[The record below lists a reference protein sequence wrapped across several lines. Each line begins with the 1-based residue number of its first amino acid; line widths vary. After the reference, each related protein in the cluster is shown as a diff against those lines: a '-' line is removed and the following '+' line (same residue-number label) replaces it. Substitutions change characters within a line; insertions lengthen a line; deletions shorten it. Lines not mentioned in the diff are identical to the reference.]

1 MIPSDLPVTIRA
13 FMGEPLALRGVRD
26 LPHNLEAEQ
35 AVLGAVLLD
44 ETAFDQVAPIL
55 KSEDFYALAHQHVFS
70 AFEELAKESRKI
82 DPVLVQQ
89 RLDAKGLLGAQVPRE
104 LVFGLAASVGSSS
117 NATHYAEAVNE
128 LARLRRMM
136 LTAQR
141 VVERGYEAGPRVRD
155 FLEQAQQDV
164 FGAAQ
169 GNTLETMKP
178 FAEAMGAA
186 LDRLEAIHA
195 RAKAGLSHV
204 TGVPT
209 GLPWL
214 DDQTLGLQ
222 PGTLCILA
230 ARPSVGKTA
239 LALNIAAHAA
249 TKGEKKVVFFSL
261 EMPSDQL
268 ALRLLSS
275 EAKLDSERVS
285 KGKLAQHDWDRIMVQ
300 GEKLMGAPIWFDDS
314 FMLSPVELRSK
325 CRKLKRESGLDL
337 VVVDYLQLMHAPS
350 DRASQSREQEIATI
364 SRSLKALAKELQV
377 PVVALSQLNRAVE
390 KRKGERPTLADLRES
405 GAIEQDADVVMFLHR
420 PEPEAEGG
428 QDAINSDVQD
438 IELILAK
445 HRQGPTGLMSLVFFR
460 KHTFFAEKKR
470 DGG

>member
-1 MIPSDLPVTIRA
+1 
-13 FMGEPLALRGVRD
+13 MGEPLALRGVRD

-390 KRKGERPTLADLRES
+390 KRKGERPMLADLRES

>member
-1 MIPSDLPVTIRA
+1 
-13 FMGEPLALRGVRD
+13 MGEPLALRGVRD

-70 AFEELAKESRKI
+70 AFEELARESRKI

-117 NATHYAEAVNE
+117 NAAHYAEAVNE

-285 KGKLAQHDWDRIMVQ
+285 KGKLAQNDWDRIMVQ

-390 KRKGERPTLADLRES
+390 KRKGERPMLADLRES

-420 PEPEAEGG
+420 PDPEAEGG

-460 KHTFFAEKKR
+460 KHTFFAEKR
-470 DGG
+470 REGG

>member
-1 MIPSDLPVTIRA
+1 
-13 FMGEPLALRGVRD
+13 MGEPLALRGVRD

-55 KSEDFYALAHQHVFS
+55 KAEDFYALSHQHVFA

-89 RLDAKGLLGAQVPRE
+89 RIDAKGLLGAQVPRE
-104 LVFGLAASVGSSS
+104 LVFGLAASVGSSA
-117 NATHYAEAVNE
+117 NAAHYAQAVNE

-155 FLEQAQQDV
+155 FLEQAQQEV

-178 FAEAMGAA
+178 FAEAMGTA

-214 DDQTLGLQ
+214 DDQMLGLQ
-222 PGTLCILA
+222 PGTLVIVA

-249 TKGEKKVVFFSL
+249 VKGEKKVVFFSL

-268 ALRLLSS
+268 ALRLLAS

-285 KGKLAQHDWDRIMVQ
+285 KGKLGQHDWDRIMTH
-300 GEKLMGAPIWFDDS
+300 GERLMGAPIWFDDT

-325 CRKLKRESGLDL
+325 CRKLKREGGLDL

-350 DRASQSREQEIATI
+350 ERSSQSREQEIATI
-364 SRSLKALAKELQV
+364 SRSLKALAKELDV

-390 KRKGERPTLADLRES
+390 KRKGERPMLADLRES

-420 PEPEAEGG
+420 PEPEGESP
-428 QDAINSDVQD
+428 QDAMNSDVQEV
-438 IELILAK
+438 ELILAK
-445 HRQGPTGLMSLVFFR
+445 HRQGPTGLMSLVFFK
-460 KHTFFAEKKR
+460 KHTLFAAKQR
-470 DGG
+470 DAV

>member
-1 MIPSDLPVTIRA
+1 
-13 FMGEPLALRGVRD
+13 
-26 LPHNLEAEQ
+26 
-35 AVLGAVLLD
+35 
-44 ETAFDQVAPIL
+44 
-55 KSEDFYALAHQHVFS
+55 
-70 AFEELAKESRKI
+70 
-82 DPVLVQQ
+82 
-89 RLDAKGLLGAQVPRE
+89 
-104 LVFGLAASVGSSS
+104 
-117 NATHYAEAVNE
+117 
-128 LARLRRMM
+128 MM

-169 GNTLETMKP
+169 GNSLETMRP

-214 DDQTLGLQ
+214 DDQMLGLQ
-222 PGTLCILA
+222 PGTLVILA

-239 LALNIAAHAA
+239 LALNIASHAA

-268 ALRLLSS
+268 ALRLLAS

-285 KGKLAQHDWDRIMVQ
+285 KGKLAQHDWDRIMVH

-314 FMLSPVELRSK
+314 FMLTPVELRSK
-325 CRKLKRESGLDL
+325 CRKLKRENGLDL

-364 SRSLKALAKELQV
+364 SRSLKALAKELDV

-390 KRKGERPTLADLRES
+390 KRKGERPMLADLRES

-420 PEPEAEGG
+420 PEPETEGA
-428 QDAINSDVQD
+428 QDAMNADVQD
-438 IELILAK
+438 VELILAK
-445 HRQGPTGLMSLVFFR
+445 HRQGPTGLVPLVFFR
-460 KHTFFAEKKR
+460 KHTFFAEKR
-470 DGG
+470 REG